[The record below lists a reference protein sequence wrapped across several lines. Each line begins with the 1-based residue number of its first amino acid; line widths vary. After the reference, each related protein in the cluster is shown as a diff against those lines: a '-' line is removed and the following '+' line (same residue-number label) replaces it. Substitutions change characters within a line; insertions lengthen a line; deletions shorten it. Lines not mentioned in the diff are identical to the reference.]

1 MKKRHIRRALRN
13 IGLAA
18 LAGLVIWCIKGFP
31 LPTPEMDFR
40 RDERQALAERSEI
53 IWTYEGT
60 MRGDED
66 LLVGLSDTAVHV
78 WHPNGYVLFWP
89 RQEGGTL
96 VHLPAKTQYQDQG
109 SSYLAP
115 ALLVPDPPA
124 GAADARLTITLSIN
138 DWMEDYTVEGEHQGK
153 AFFFQLRMR
162 HHNEIAG
169 HAADEDT
176 AFQLLTSERPESAG
190 GSGYPYTLEF
200 FGADGEILST
210 VRQEG
215 WRAETAS

>member
-18 LAGLVIWCIKGFP
+18 LAGLAIWCIKGFP
-31 LPTPEMDFR
+31 LPTPEMEFR

-96 VHLPAKTQYQDQG
+96 VPLPAETRYRDRAN
-109 SSYLAP
+109 SYLGP

-124 GAADARLTITLSIN
+124 GVESARLTITFSIN
-138 DWMEDYTVEGEHQGK
+138 DWTEDYTVDGQRQGQV
-153 AFFFQLRMR
+153 FFFQLEMR
-162 HHNEIAG
+162 HQSDSYDS
-169 HAADEDT
+169 DEDT
-176 AFQLLTSERPESAG
+176 AFSLLTTERPDSLG
-190 GSGYPYTLEF
+190 LSQYPYTLEF

>member
-1 MKKRHIRRALRN
+1 M
-13 IGLAA
+13 
-18 LAGLVIWCIKGFP
+18 
-31 LPTPEMDFR
+31 
-40 RDERQALAERSEI
+40 
-53 IWTYEGT
+53 
-60 MRGDED
+60 
-66 LLVGLSDTAVHV
+66 
-78 WHPNGYVLFWP
+78 
-89 RQEGGTL
+89 
-96 VHLPAKTQYQDQG
+96 
-109 SSYLAP
+109 
-115 ALLVPDPPA
+115 PDPPA

-138 DWMEDYTVEGEHQGK
+138 DWMEDYTVEGEHQGQ

-169 HAADEDT
+169 HATDEET

>member
-1 MKKRHIRRALRN
+1 MSRKHLRRALRN

-96 VHLPAKTQYQDQG
+96 VPLPAETLYQDQAN
-109 SSYLAP
+109 SYLGP

-124 GAADARLTITLSIN
+124 GAADARLTITLRENEWS
-138 DWMEDYTVEGEHQGK
+138 ETYAVKGQPQGQV
-153 AFFFQLRMR
+153 FFFQLEMR
-162 HHNEIAG
+162 YRGDAENDYYESN
-169 HAADEDT
+169 
-176 AFQLLTSERPESAG
+176 AFRWLAYERPES
-190 GSGYPYTLEF
+190 SGFRQYPYTLEF
-200 FGADGEILST
+200 FDASGNPLST
-210 VRQEG
+210 IHQEG
-215 WRAETAS
+215 WLAEEDA

>member
-1 MKKRHIRRALRN
+1 MSRKHLRRALRN

-53 IWTYEGT
+53 IWAYEGT

-89 RQEGGTL
+89 QQDGGTL
-96 VHLPAKTQYQDQG
+96 VPLPAETRYRDRAN
-109 SSYLAP
+109 SYLGP

-124 GAADARLTITLSIN
+124 GAAGARLTITFSIN
-138 DWMEDYTVEGEHQGK
+138 DWTEDYTVDGQRQGQV
-153 AFFFQLRMR
+153 FFFQLEMR
-162 HHNEIAG
+162 HHNQA
-169 HAADEDT
+169 HDLDEDT
-176 AFQLLTSERPESAG
+176 AFRWLTYEHPDSLGLSQ
-190 GSGYPYTLEF
+190 YPYTLEF
-200 FGADGEILST
+200 FDASGNPLST
-210 VRQEG
+210 IHQEG
-215 WRAETAS
+215 WLAEEDA

>member
-31 LPTPEMDFR
+31 LPTPEMEFR

-89 RQEGGTL
+89 RQDGGTL
-96 VHLPAKTQYQDQG
+96 VPLPAETRYQDRAN
-109 SSYLAP
+109 SYLGP
-115 ALLVPDPPA
+115 ALLVPDPPE
-124 GAADARLTITLSIN
+124 GAAGARLTITFSIN
-138 DWMEDYTVEGEHQGK
+138 DWTEDYTVDGQRQGQV
-153 AFFFQLRMR
+153 FFFQLEMR
-162 HHNEIAG
+162 HQSDSYDS
-169 HAADEDT
+169 DEDT
-176 AFQLLTSERPESAG
+176 AFSLLTTERPDSLG
-190 GSGYPYTLEF
+190 LSQYPYTLEF

>member
-18 LAGLVIWCIKGFP
+18 VAGLVIWCIKGFP

-96 VHLPAKTQYQDQG
+96 VPLPAETRYQDQAN
-109 SSYLAP
+109 SYLGP

-124 GAADARLTITLSIN
+124 GAADARLTITFSIN
-138 DWMEDYTVEGEHQGK
+138 DWTEDYTVDGQRQGQV
-153 AFFFQLRMR
+153 FFFQLEMR
-162 HHNEIAG
+162 HHNQA
-169 HAADEDT
+169 HDLDEDT
-176 AFQLLTSERPESAG
+176 AFRWLTYEHPDSLGLSQ
-190 GSGYPYTLEF
+190 YPYTLEF
-200 FGADGEILST
+200 FDASGNPLST
-210 VRQEG
+210 IHQEG
-215 WRAETAS
+215 WLAEEDA

>member
-1 MKKRHIRRALRN
+1 MNRKHLFRTLRN
-13 IGLAA
+13 LGLAA

-89 RQEGGTL
+89 RQDGGTL
-96 VHLPAKTQYQDQG
+96 VPLPAETRYQDQAN
-109 SSYLAP
+109 SYLGP

-124 GAADARLTITLSIN
+124 GAADARLTITFSIN
-138 DWMEDYTVEGEHQGK
+138 DWTEDYTVDGQRQGQV
-153 AFFFQLRMR
+153 FFFQLEMR
-162 HHNEIAG
+162 HHNQA
-169 HAADEDT
+169 HDLDEDT
-176 AFQLLTSERPESAG
+176 AFRWLTYEHPDSLGLSQ
-190 GSGYPYTLEF
+190 YPYTLEF
-200 FGADGEILST
+200 FDASGNPLST
-210 VRQEG
+210 IHQEG
-215 WRAETAS
+215 WLAEEDA

>member
-53 IWTYEGT
+53 IWAYEGT

-96 VHLPAKTQYQDQG
+96 VPLPAETRYRDRAN
-109 SSYLAP
+109 SYLGP
-115 ALLVPDPPA
+115 ALLVPDPPE
-124 GAADARLTITLSIN
+124 GAEGVRLTITLSIN
-138 DWMEDYTVEGEHQGK
+138 NWMEDYTAEGERQGSV
-153 AFFFQLRMR
+153 FFFQLEMR
-162 HHNEIAG
+162 HRDDAHSS
-169 HAADEDT
+169 DEAT
-176 AFQLLTSERPESAG
+176 AFSLLTTERPDSLG
-190 GSGYPYTLEF
+190 LSQYPYTLEF
-200 FGADGEILST
+200 FDASGNLLST
-210 VRQEG
+210 IRQEG
-215 WRAETAS
+215 WWAEEAA

>member
-13 IGLAA
+13 MGLAA

-96 VHLPAKTQYQDQG
+96 VSLPAETRYQDRAN
-109 SSYLAP
+109 SYLGP
-115 ALLVPDPPA
+115 ALLMADPPD
-124 GAADARLTITLSIN
+124 GAESARLTIALREN
-138 DWMEDYTVEGEHQGK
+138 DWTEDYVIAGQRQGPV
-153 AFFFQLRMR
+153 FFFQLEMR
-162 HHNEIAG
+162 HHNDA
-169 HAADEDT
+169 HSLDEAN
-176 AFQLLTSERPESAG
+176 AFQWVSINLTNHLL
-190 GSGYPYTLEF
+190 YPCTVEF
-200 FGADGEILST
+200 FDGAGEPLST
-210 VRQEG
+210 VQPDSQM
-215 WRAETAS
+215 TVVSLD

>member
-18 LAGLVIWCIKGFP
+18 LAGLAIWCIKGFP
-31 LPTPEMDFR
+31 LPTPEMEFR

-96 VHLPAKTQYQDQG
+96 VPLPAETRYRDRAN
-109 SSYLAP
+109 SYLGP
-115 ALLVPDPPA
+115 ALLVPDPPE
-124 GAADARLTITLSIN
+124 GAESARLTIPLG
-138 DWMEDYTVEGEHQGK
+138 DPGWQGEYQAEGERQGQVL
-153 AFFFQLRMR
+153 FFQLHHEASFRM
-162 HHNEIAG
+162 
-169 HAADEDT
+169 
-176 AFQLLTSERPESAG
+176 LTDERPLTFRSI
-190 GSGYPYTLEF
+190 PYTLEF
-200 FGADGEILST
+200 FDASGNLLST
-210 VRQEG
+210 IRQEG
-215 WRAETAS
+215 WLEAAG